1 MSKDQIAID
10 ISNDTPK
17 PARRIV
23 VGKQSLAVQKLF
35 PFIANNKQLVNW
47 AIALWVLIVFG
58 VFLNKFLDNGEV
70 LPNQPEVIEFELPQ
84 KPVIHTIE
92 TKPKIEVVV
101 ENQTSNVVENPTIQ
115 TINASEND
123 EENDEECKLLSDK
136 RMHMEQVNVQAG
148 NEENQDWKKA
158 VSEFE

>member
-1 MSKDQIAID
+1 MSKDQMAID
-10 ISNDTPK
+10 ISGDMSK

-23 VGKQSLAVQKLF
+23 VGKQSLAFQKFF
-35 PFIANNKQLVNW
+35 PFIANNKQLINW
-47 AIALWVLIVFG
+47 AIALWVLIVVG

-101 ENQTSNVVENPTIQ
+101 ENQTSNVVETPTIQ
-115 TINASEND
+115 TINASEN
-123 EENDEECKLLSDK
+123 NEECKLLSDK
-136 RMHMEQVNVQAG
+136 RMHMEQVNDQAG